1 MDPLVRLAIVTVVSY
16 LIGSIPTALIVSR
29 YVFGFDIRE
38 KGSGNVGSTNAYRI
52 MGFKWGLFVQIVDVL
67 KGVVAVTVVA
77 YLFHGEVIPFPNRT
91 PFEDMTLIRIICGVM
106 AVVGHIWSVFA
117 QFRGGKG
124 INTAAGMLLGIAPV
138 EFAVIF
144 AIFIITVGFSGYIS
158 LGSIA
163 AAVALPTTMIARY
176 NIFNVSI
183 EGYHTVVWFL
193 VLLALLVLFTH
204 RSNIERLLAGQENK
218 FPKLQIFKPK
228 KRNSGEQQ

>member
-1 MDPLVRLAIVTVVSY
+1 MDPILRLVLVSVLSY
-16 LIGSIPTALIVSR
+16 LVGSIPTALLVSK

-52 MGFKWGLFVQIVDVL
+52 MGVKWGLFVQLVDVL

-77 YLFHGEVIPFPNRT
+77 YFFHGEVIPFPNYT
-91 PFEDMTLIRIICGVM
+91 PFEDMTIIRIICGCL
-106 AVVGHIWSVFA
+106 AVIGHIWSAFA

-176 NIFNVSI
+176 NLFNVSI

-193 VLLALLVLFTH
+193 VFLSLLVLYTH
-204 RSNIERLLAGQENK
+204 RSNIERLLAGEENK

-228 KRNSGEQQ
+228 TKV

>member
-1 MDPLVRLAIVTVVSY
+1 MDPNVRLILVSLASY
-16 LIGSIPTALIVSR
+16 LIGSIPTALLVSK

-38 KGSGNVGSTNAYRI
+38 KGSGNVGSTNAFRV
-52 MGFKWGLFVQIVDVL
+52 MGVKWGLFVQVVDIL

-77 YLFHGEVIPFPNRT
+77 YLFHGEVIPFPNYT
-91 PFEDMTLIRIICGVM
+91 PFEDMTIIRIICGCL

-193 VLLALLVLFTH
+193 VFLSLLVLYTH
-204 RSNIERLLAGQENK
+204 RANIERLLAGEENK

-228 KRNSGEQQ
+228 QKA